1 VLGSRPKSG
10 SFSSSGRSES
20 SVGGGGTGGASS
32 GNELEEGEV
41 KARHLLVANHGAGS
55 SGQRVLVKIRP
66 PQLPTRHCEGSCST
80 DGRQSSEEED
90 EDDDDEEEEV
100 GMHSLLLL
108 LLQQLLLTTS
118 CYSISG
124 QRPHSSR
131 HLANNVQYVER

>member
-1 VLGSRPKSG
+1 M
-10 SFSSSGRSES
+10 
-20 SVGGGGTGGASS
+20 GGASS